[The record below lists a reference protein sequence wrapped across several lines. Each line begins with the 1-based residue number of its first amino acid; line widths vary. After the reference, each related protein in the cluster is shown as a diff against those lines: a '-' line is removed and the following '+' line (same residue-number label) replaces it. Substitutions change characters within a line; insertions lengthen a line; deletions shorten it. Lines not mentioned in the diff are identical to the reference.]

1 MPQYISTYAMACAT
15 QPEHPVYCLRPSV
28 VSVAT
33 RWFLENF
40 PGRTLFAVKTNPHF
54 VPVVAEAGLA
64 HFDVASLAEIEL
76 VADKAPGARMSFMH
90 PVKSRLAI
98 RRAYFEFGI
107 RDFSLDS
114 EDELDKIL
122 EETNGATD
130 LNLFVRLSVSNRHS
144 CMSLAGKFGISGD
157 AASRLLLRARQ
168 VSDGLGIC
176 FHAGSQLMHPNAY
189 TVAMEEVAQV
199 IRRAGVIIDFLDVG
213 GGFPS
218 IYPGMNPPPLRD
230 FVEAIDAAFEEM
242 PVSETCELWC
252 EPGRA
257 LVAEAA
263 SLLVR
268 VELRKGD
275 SLYINDGVYGGLF
288 DAGQPEFVYPV
299 QLIGPANANSAKLRE
314 FRFFGPTCDSM
325 DYMPGPFVLPDAIG
339 EGDYIEIGG
348 LGAYS
353 MQLRTEFNGFHQM
366 QCVEVQDEPLLSLY
380 GLTRKQ
386 STKGSDPLQTGWEQ
400 ESVPGENS

>member
-1 MPQYISTYAMACAT
+1 MPKYISTYAMACAT
-15 QPEHPVYCLRPSV
+15 QPEHPVYCLRPAV
-28 VSVAT
+28 VNVAT
-33 RWFLENF
+33 RWFLDHF
-40 PGRTLFAVKTNPHF
+40 PGRTLFAVKTNPAF
-54 VPVVAEAGLA
+54 VPTVAAAGLA

-76 VADKAPGARMSFMH
+76 VATSAPGARMSFMH

-98 RRAYFEFGI
+98 RRAYFEFGV

-114 EDELDKIL
+114 EEELDKIL
-122 EETNGATD
+122 EETRFADD
-130 LNLFVRLSVSNRHS
+130 LNLFLRLSVSNKHS

-176 FHAGSQLMHPNAY
+176 FHAGSQLMHPSAY
-189 TVAMEEVAQV
+189 TIAMEEVAQV
-199 IRRAGVIIDFLDVG
+199 IRRAGVIIDYLDVG

-218 IYPGMNPPPLRD
+218 VYPGMTPPPLKN
-230 FVEAIDAAFEEM
+230 FVAAIEAAFEEM

-268 VELRKGD
+268 VELRKGN

-288 DAGQPEFVYPV
+288 DAGQPEFVFPT
-299 QLIGPANANSAKLRE
+299 QLLQTGAKQHALQE
-314 FRFFGPTCDSM
+314 FNFFGPTCDSM
-325 DYMPGPFVLPDAIG
+325 DYMPGPFLLPESVA

-353 MQLRTEFNGFHQM
+353 MQLRTEFNGFHQS
-366 QCVEVQDEPLLSLY
+366 QCVEVEDAPLLSLY
-380 GLTRKQ
+380 GLERKQ
-386 STKGSDPLQTGWEQ
+386 QVAKKPHQLTWEQ
-400 ESVPGENS
+400 DIVPGEQP

>member
-1 MPQYISTYAMACAT
+1 MSQYISTYAMACAT

-33 RWFLENF
+33 RWFLDNF
-40 PGRTLFAVKTNPHF
+40 PGRTLFAVKTNPYF
-54 VPVVAEAGLA
+54 VPTVAEAGLL
-64 HFDVASLAEIEL
+64 HFDVASLSEIEHV
-76 VADKAPGARMSFMH
+76 VANAAGARMSFMH
-90 PVKSRLAI
+90 PVKSRHAI

-107 RDFSLDS
+107 RDFALDC
-114 EDELDKIL
+114 EAELDKIL
-122 EETNGATD
+122 EETKGATD

-144 CMSLAGKFGISGD
+144 CMSLAGKFGIPSD
-157 AASRLLLRARQ
+157 AASNLLLRARQ
-168 VSDGLGIC
+168 ASEGLGIC
-176 FHAGSQLMHPNAY
+176 FHAGSQLMSPDAY
-189 TVAMEEVAQV
+189 VEAMEEVART
-199 IRRAGVIIDFLDVG
+199 IRRSGVIIDFLDVG

-218 IYPGMNPPPLRD
+218 IYPNMAPPPLAD
-230 FVEAIDAAFEEM
+230 FVAAIDAAFEQM

-275 SLYINDGVYGGLF
+275 HLYINDGVYGGLF
-288 DAGQPEFVYPV
+288 DAGQPQFVYPMQV
-299 QLIGPANANSAKLRE
+299 MNSAQQSRAGLQE
-314 FRFFGPTCDSM
+314 FSFFGPTCDSM
-325 DYMPGPFVLPDAIG
+325 DYMPGPFLLPEDVA

-353 MQLRTEFNGFHQM
+353 MQLRTEFNGFDQVGL
-366 QCVEVQDEPLLSLY
+366 VEVGDDPLLSMY
-380 GLTRKQ
+380 GMSRKAVEGE
-386 STKGSDPLQTGWEQ
+386 SVAVPKWEQ
-400 ESVPGENS
+400 GIVPGENS